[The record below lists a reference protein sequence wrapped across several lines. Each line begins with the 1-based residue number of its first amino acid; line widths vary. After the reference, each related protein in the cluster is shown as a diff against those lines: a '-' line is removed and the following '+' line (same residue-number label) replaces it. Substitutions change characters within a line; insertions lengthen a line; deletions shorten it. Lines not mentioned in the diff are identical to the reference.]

1 MSGSVNDSRD
11 KSSIMD
17 GEEKEERIVDIYI
30 TAEAVRDIKH
40 KKQTEESETTTRP
53 PEHTGSE
60 TVRNRSPRS
69 VLVCLVVLCVLL
81 LTAVIVLCVLIY
93 TNNHQFHIN
102 NKNITEERDQL
113 LTKYTNITEERD
125 QLLTKYTNITQER
138 DQLLTK
144 YTNITEE
151 RDELRVNFNNISV
164 QCEQFRQEK
173 NKLLEF
179 LQLGGWIYYESSLYF
194 FSSEKN
200 NWTES
205 RRYCTQRGADLFII
219 NNIEEQYFVGNTSD
233 SSTQHIWIGL
243 YKVADTWKWVDNS
256 TMTSERWG
264 DKEPN
269 GGNNANCVETSGSF
283 WNDHD
288 CSTNLKWI
296 CEKKILI

>member
-53 PEHTGSE
+53 PEHT
-60 TVRNRSPRS
+60 
-69 VLVCLVVLCVLL
+69 
-81 LTAVIVLCVLIY
+81 
-93 TNNHQFHIN
+93 
-102 NKNITEERDQL
+102 
-113 LTKYTNITEERD
+113 
-125 QLLTKYTNITQER
+125 
-138 DQLLTK
+138 
-144 YTNITEE
+144 
-151 RDELRVNFNNISV
+151 
-164 QCEQFRQEK
+164 
-173 NKLLEF
+173 
-179 LQLGGWIYYESSLYF
+179 GGWIYYESSLYF